1 MRTAALAFVA
11 LLPPALAWVRDDD
24 VGKLPAM
31 GWNSW
36 NAYHCD
42 VDQEKIM
49 AAANA
54 MVSRGFKDAGYVY
67 VNSDDCWANHLG
79 RDNTTNRLLPNM
91 TKFPEGIKGLAD
103 KVHDLGMK
111 FGIYST
117 AGVSEVSK

>member
-1 MRTAALAFVA
+1 
-11 LLPPALAWVRDDD
+11 
-24 VGKLPAM
+24 M

-42 VDQEKIM
+42 VDADKIM

-54 MVSRGFKDAGYVY
+54 MASNGFKDAGYMY
-67 VNSDDCWANHLG
+67 VNSDDCWSNHNG
-79 RDNTTNRLLPNM
+79 RDNTTHQLLPNM

-103 KVHDLGMK
+103 KIHDMGLK

-117 AGVSEVSK
+117 AGMNSMVQETLSPP